1 MNVLMITPM
10 VDEQDSLLG
19 FITGWINS
27 LARKVENLN
36 VITLKYNM
44 ETELLDNV
52 TVYDLG
58 EGSKI
63 IKYVY
68 FSLIVLKLVNKKMV
82 DAAFCH
88 MYPVFA
94 FMVYPWA
101 KLFKVPMVKYTL
113 AIECLMG
120 VYFPFIAGVRN
131 A

>member
-44 ETELLDNV
+44 ETEL
-52 TVYDLG
+52 